1 MKTSVF
7 ALDGKKLHEI
17 ELPNVFETEFHPEL
31 IKRAVL
37 SSQTARLQPKGAF
50 IMAGRMNSAEYRGAR
65 RLPTHERSINVGH
78 ARLPRLKNRKGLLY
92 GRVARV
98 PQAVGGTSPHAPK
111 VEKKLWERIN
121 KKEKRKA
128 LASAIA
134 ASAKKELVAKR
145 HVLAEGISLPIV
157 IEDKFEGLKK
167 TRDVIA
173 VLTSLKLEK
182 DLENAKAKRRRKSG
196 KSKRRGRKI
205 KQKKSVLIITKN
217 NSPVYKAAR
226 NIAGIDVCELRNLN
240 SELLAPGCLA
250 GRLAVWTESAIKGLE
265 KKA

>member
-1 MKTSVF
+1 MKASVF
-7 ALDGKKLHEI
+7 ALDGKKLHDI
-17 ELPNVFETEFHPEL
+17 ELPRVFETAFHPEL

-37 SSQTARLQPKGAF
+37 SCQSARLQPKGAF
-50 IMAGRMNSAEYRGAR
+50 VMAGRMNSAEYRGAR

-78 ARLPRLKNRKGLLY
+78 ARLPRLKNRSGLLY

-128 LASAIA
+128 LESAIA
-134 ASAKKELVAKR
+134 ACAKKELVFKR
-145 HVLAEGISLPIV
+145 HSLDEKVSLPVIV
-157 IEDKFEGLKK
+157 EDKFEDLKK
-167 TRDVIA
+167 TKEVIA
-173 VLTSLKLEK
+173 VLAALNLGK
-182 DLENAKAKRRRKSG
+182 DLENARAKRRRKSG
-196 KSKRRGRKI
+196 KGKKRGRKV
-205 KQKKSVLIITKN
+205 KQKKSVLIVTKN

-226 NIAGIDVCELRNLN
+226 NILGIDVCELRNLN
-240 SELLAPGCLA
+240 AELLAPGCLA

-265 KKA
+265 AKV